1 MQISSKTRFM
11 SFIFLMAIFISNFA
25 LAASKEE
32 IDAKVQ
38 ESIERFYKLSSAGKQ
53 LSEKAQAMLVFP
65 DIVKAG
71 FIFGGEYGEGALIK
85 KGVNDGYYN
94 IVSGSF
100 GWQLGVQFHSQII
113 LFMNKEELEKFK
125 KGNGWDAGFGGSIAV
140 VNTGASKEFTID
152 TIKEPVIAFIF
163 SEKGLMGNLTLEG
176 SKVSKIER

>member
-1 MQISSKTRFM
+1 MFKSLKSQLLPLLLLLSLTTSLSTH
-11 SFIFLMAIFISNFA
+11 
-25 LAASKEE
+25 AASKDE

-38 ESIERFYKLSSAGKQ
+38 ETIDRFYKLSSAGKQ
-53 LSEKAQAMLVFP
+53 LSDKAQAMLVFP

-113 LFMNKEELEKFK
+113 LFMTKEELDKFK